1 MFQLVDSLDGNS
13 SGGTHLVNLNTGVRV
28 VVQNQL
34 GCPFHGLCHH
44 AHAVFG
50 IDTHFNAGLH
60 GCLDILKHV
69 GDAAGS
75 HGSGCR
81 NLFFGNEH
89 GESHLVEN
97 VQHQLLLLLGGI
109 AAGDECHAFHL
120 ADGGIGNKTEHGHFF
135 VCYIV
140 CQLFK
145 RNAGCNG
152 YKNLCAF

>member
-1 MFQLVDSLDGNS
+1 MVAAIFS
-13 SGGTHLVNLNTGVRV
+13 S
-28 VVQNQL
+28 
-34 GCPFHGLCHH
+34 
-44 AHAVFG
+44 
-50 IDTHFNAGLH
+50 
-60 GCLDILKHV
+60 
-69 GDAAGS
+69 
-75 HGSGCR
+75 
-81 NLFFGNEH
+81 GNEH